1 MPLPL
6 PNLDDHT
13 YADLVAE
20 MRSLIPSE
28 FPEWTDHNPSD
39 TGIILME
46 LLAWLTEMVLY
57 RVNQIPNKNYAT
69 FLKLL
74 NGADSIPPTE
84 LETAIRETILSLR
97 ERHRAASADDFEH
110 LILEDWHT
118 TPTAQALGKQGI
130 VRRVKCLPERNLAI
144 SHDAAPGNI
153 TIVVIPDAP
162 ETELQPQPTLALR
175 AALWKWLDPRR
186 LLTTRHHII
195 APNYVPVQITAQ
207 LRLERGIQADT
218 LRPRAIAA
226 LQAFFHPLRWEF
238 GRSVYLSEA
247 YQLFDQ
253 IPGVDYV
260 PNVTLQNDRALTE
273 VPLQQHQLVAIALTP
288 NSLTIQEA

>member
-6 PNLDDHT
+6 PNLDDRT

-39 TGIILME
+39 TGIILLE

-57 RVNQIPNKNYAT
+57 RVNRIPNKNYAT

-74 NGADSIPPTE
+74 NGADFIPPTE
-84 LETAIRETILSLR
+84 LETAIRETVLSLR
-97 ERHRAASADDFEH
+97 ERYRAASTDDFEH
-110 LILEDWHT
+110 LILEDWQN
-118 TPTAQALGKQGI
+118 TPTAQALGKQGT

-144 SHDAAPGNI
+144 SNEVVPGNI
-153 TIVVIPDAP
+153 TIVVVPDAP

-175 AALWKWLDPRR
+175 AALWKWLDQRR

-195 APNYVPVQITAQ
+195 APDYVPVHITAQ
-207 LRLERGIQADT
+207 LRLERGAQADAVHQ
-218 LRPRAIAA
+218 RSISA

-238 GRSVYLSEA
+238 GRSVYLSEV

-253 IPGVDYV
+253 VSGVDYV
-260 PNVTLQNDRALTE
+260 PNVTLQDDRELTE
-273 VPLQQHQLVAIALTP
+273 IPLQQHQLVAISLLPT
-288 NSLTIQEA
+288 SLTIQEA